1 MRDPQVSLI
10 KSFAPIEDSD
20 ASILILGSIPS
31 KTSLLTKQYYA
42 HNRNS
47 FWPIMGDLIA
57 AAKTL
62 PYTQRVQ
69 ILKSNGIAL
78 WDVLAS
84 CKRKSSLDSDI
95 ARTSV
100 CPNNFKSFLS
110 THQNVTDIFFNGA
123 VAEQYFNKLVLHK
136 LKPNLIRY
144 TRLPST
150 SPAHATLTYN
160 QKLNAWKTISQ
171 KNIRKKYV

>member
-1 MRDPQVSLI
+1 VRYPQKSLI
-10 KSFAPIEDSD
+10 KSFAPIEDSK
-20 ASILILGSIPS
+20 ANILILGSIPS

-42 HNRNS
+42 HSRNA
-47 FWPIMGDLIA
+47 FWSIMGDLIDA
-57 AAKTL
+57 TQTL
-62 PYTQRVQ
+62 PYTQRIQ

-84 CKRKSSLDSDI
+84 CIRESSLDSDI
-95 ARTSV
+95 DKTSV
-100 CPNNFKSFLS
+100 CPNNFRLFLS
-110 THQNVTDIFFNGA
+110 THQNITDIFFNGA
-123 VAEQYFNKLVLHK
+123 MAEKYFNRLILHM

-160 QKLNAWKTISQ
+160 QKLNAWKTILQ
-171 KNIRKKYV
+171 RKT

>member
-1 MRDPQVSLI
+1 MSYI
-10 KSFAPIEDSD
+10 NSFAPIEDSN

-31 KTSLLTKQYYA
+31 KASLLAGQYYA
-42 HNRNS
+42 HSRNA

-62 PYTQRVQ
+62 PYALRIQ

-84 CKRKSSLDSDI
+84 CKRESSLDADI
-95 ARTSV
+95 DKTSA

-110 THQNVTDIFFNGA
+110 THQNITDIYFNGA
-123 VAEQYFNKLVLHK
+123 MSEKYFNKHVLQM
-136 LKPNLIRY
+136 LNPNRIRY

-150 SPAHATLTYN
+150 SPAHAALTYN
-160 QKLNAWKTISQ
+160 QKLNAWKIILQ
-171 KNIRKKYV
+171 KKS